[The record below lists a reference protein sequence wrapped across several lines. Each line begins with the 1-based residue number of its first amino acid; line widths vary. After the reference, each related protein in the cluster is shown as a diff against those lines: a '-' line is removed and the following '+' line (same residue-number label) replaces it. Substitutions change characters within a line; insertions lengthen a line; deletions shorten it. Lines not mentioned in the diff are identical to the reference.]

1 MTDPPVGKNVVGVGL
16 ACLDHLILWR
26 DMTRPV
32 LDNKVLAFDV
42 QGGGMAATAMV
53 AVARLGG
60 RAEFWGAVGGDWAGE
75 LIVKQLQAEGVDT
88 RHVRRIEGK
97 SGPLVVVCIHQPTGQ
112 RHFLYGTGVGDSP
125 EPLGDLADLRTAG
138 CLLTDRQAR
147 ATAIRAAREARRL
160 GVPVV
165 GDVEGIPAGR
175 CELLSCM
182 DYAIASAE
190 CAGPAG
196 ADSSHENLR
205 EACRVVKDMGPG
217 CVVITLGGKGLVW
230 YDGDQFGRMPAWD
243 VDVVD
248 TTGAGD
254 VFHGAFCRGLVGG
267 LDLEANLA
275 FSSAVAA
282 IKCGHVGGRAG
293 IPTRGQAVEFLAT
306 RGVKLNFADAPEGP
320 KS

>member
-1 MTDPPVGKNVVGVGL
+1 MTDRPAGKKVVGVGL
-16 ACLDHLILWR
+16 ACLDQLILWR
-26 DMTRPV
+26 DMTLPV
-32 LDNKVLAFDV
+32 LDNKVVAFDV

-60 RAEFWGAVGGDWAGE
+60 RAEFWGTVGDDWAGE
-75 LIVKQLQAEGVDT
+75 LIVEQLQAEGVGT
-88 RHVRRIEGK
+88 RHVRRMEGK
-97 SGPLVVVCIHQPTGQ
+97 SGPVVVVCIHQPTGQ

-125 EPLGDLADLRTAG
+125 GPLGDLADLQTAG
-138 CLLTDRQAR
+138 CLLTDCQAR
-147 ATAIRAAREARRL
+147 ATAIPAAHEARRL
-160 GVPVV
+160 GVLVV
-165 GDVEGIPAGR
+165 GDVEGLGAGG

-182 DYAIASAE
+182 DYAIVSEE

-196 ADSSHENLR
+196 ADGCDEELR

-217 CVVITLGGKGLVW
+217 CVVITLGDKGLVW
-230 YDGDQFGRMPAWD
+230 YDGDRFGRMPAWE

-293 IPTRGQAVEFLAT
+293 IPTRGQAVEFLAA
-306 RGVKLNFADAPEGP
+306 RGVKLNFADTPEGP
-320 KS
+320 ES